1 MPLISAHQGDPSR
14 PPCVFLHGF
23 LGAKEDWQE
32 MWNLLSDSFFC
43 LGFDLFDLFDLPGHG
58 PSPISTDYLNVLSDE
73 IARKAAPNPILIGY
87 SLGGRLALQLAQA
100 DPSRYSHVIA
110 LSAHPGI
117 MEEKERQARLTY
129 DLQWIDKLKHLEMDA
144 FLTQW
149 YDQPLFRSLHKRPDL
164 LHSILEKRKT
174 QDPKKMADVMSLL
187 SPARQKAITAFHPR
201 TLFLYGDED
210 EKYQKLYSTL
220 PKEVCVRKI
229 KQSGHVV
236 HLENPKAC
244 AMRIQEWLEERP

>member
-1 MPLISAHQGDPSR
+1 MHLISSHQGDPSR
-14 PPCVFLHGF
+14 PHCVFLHGF

-32 MWNLLSDSFFC
+32 MWSLLSESFFC
-43 LGFDLFDLFDLPGHG
+43 LGFDLFDLPGHG
-58 PSPISTDYLNVLSDE
+58 SSPALSTDYLNLLSNE
-73 IARKAAPNPILIGY
+73 IARTAAPNPILIGY

-117 MEEKERQARLTY
+117 SDEKERQARLSY
-129 DLQWIDKLKHLEMDA
+129 DLEWTDKLKHLEMDA
-144 FLTQW
+144 FLTEW
-149 YDQPLFRSLHKRPDL
+149 YDQPLFRSLRKRPDL
-164 LHSILEKRKT
+164 LQSILEKRKT

-187 SPARQKAITAFHPR
+187 SPARQNAIGAFHPR

-210 EKYQKLYSTL
+210 EKYQKLYSMI

-229 KQSGHVV
+229 ELSGHIV

-244 AMRIQEWLEERP
+244 AMRIQEWLEEQP